1 LEGNPVEAKH
11 VEKLLQEFEDHRD
24 AIKDMIVELD
34 TIKKS
39 IDRLI
44 PTSLDKRYVRFF
56 EEKVKSITNLFNS
69 LLEMRKEIT
78 KSVREE
84 IDLRR
89 KLEDKGGV
97 EEIENIIDIRKVAKQ
112 VEGFQEKR
120 QQFKDEIERKELE
133 DYEGIEIPGVNTS
146 IVK

>member
-1 LEGNPVEAKH
+1 MKLKEA
-11 VEKLLQEFEDHRD
+11 EKLLVEFEDHRN
-24 AIKDMIVELD
+24 AIKDMISELND
-34 TIKKS
+34 IKKN

-44 PTSLDKRYVRFF
+44 PTSLDARYIRFF

-89 KLEDKGGV
+89 KLEDEDGDQDL
-97 EEIENIIDIRKVAKQ
+97 ESRIDIRRVAER
-112 VEGFQEKR
+112 VETFKKEQEK
-120 QQFKDEIERKELE
+120 FKEKLKKHNIE
-133 DYEGIEIPGVNTS
+133 DYEGIEIPGVNTT
-146 IVK
+146 IK

>member
-1 LEGNPVEAKH
+1 MDSTYI
-11 VEKLLQEFEDHRD
+11 EKLLKEFDDHRV
-24 AIKDMIVELD
+24 AIKDMIVELNG
-34 TIKKS
+34 IKQN

-44 PTSLDKRYVRFF
+44 PTSLDARYVRFF

-89 KLEDKGGV
+89 KLDVSEGKYDL
-97 EEIENIIDIRKVAKQ
+97 ENIIDIRKVAKK
-112 VEGFQEKR
+112 VEGFKEEQKKM
-120 QQFKDEIERKELE
+120 KDNIERHELE
-133 DYEGIEIPGVNTS
+133 EYTDIEIPGVNTN
-146 IVK
+146 IK

>member
-1 LEGNPVEAKH
+1 VEAKH

>member
-1 LEGNPVEAKH
+1 MEAKH
-11 VEKLLQEFEDHRD
+11 VENLLKEFEDHRD
-24 AIKDMIVELD
+24 AIKVMIEELD

-56 EEKVKSITNLFNS
+56 EEKVKSITHLFNS

-97 EEIENIIDIRKVAKQ
+97 EEIENIIDIRKVAKK
-112 VEGFQEKR
+112 VETFKEKQ
-120 QQFKDEIERKELE
+120 QQFRDEIDRKELE
-133 DYEGIEIPGVNTS
+133 EYEDIEIPGVNTT
-146 IVK
+146 IAK